1 MKQYHINTF
10 VSQDCPGNPTGVT
23 LCTTFPDQHEM
34 LAIARHF
41 GYHESVFV
49 CPTQAGYTIRFFTLQ
64 KEIPFCL
71 HALLA
76 AACALHK
83 TSTPEIAF
91 ETTDGAYTVHCHDA
105 YYGIDEPLLPL
116 KNIPVTPDL
125 IDLFG
130 HLPKKAFLGR
140 DLMLVFDTDITRF
153 QPNSEKLLTM
163 PGLGVLI
170 TALPAKNVDPCL
182 LEKASILLCSPQ
194 SLSESDP
201 HSNPQKTL
209 TYTAPID
216 AQVDPLAPPAS
227 DPYSA
232 LPCHS
237 DFVSRCFFPKLK
249 VLEDSATGS
258 ALRMLAPYW
267 TKKLSKHRLYC
278 KQLGHPSGYL
288 LCKQEGPTLE
298 IGGFCQKNEHSPF

>member
-23 LCTTFPDQHEM
+23 LCTTFPDQPEM
-34 LAIARHF
+34 LATVRHF

-49 CPTQAGYTIRFFTLQ
+49 CPTQTGYHIRFFTLQ

-83 TSTPEIAF
+83 TNTPEIAF
-91 ETTDGAYTVHCHDA
+91 ETADGAYTVHCHNA
-105 YYGIDEPLLPL
+105 YYAIIEPLLPL

-130 HLPKKAFLGR
+130 HRPEKAFLGR
-140 DLMLVFDTDITRF
+140 DLLLVFDADITGF
-153 QPNSEKLLTM
+153 QPNLEKLLTM

-170 TALPAKNVDPCL
+170 TALPAKNVKPCV
-182 LEKASILLCSPQ
+182 LEKASIQFCSSQ

-209 TYTAPID
+209 TYPTLID
-216 AQVDPLAPPAS
+216 AQVDALAPPAS
-227 DPYSA
+227 DRYSA
-232 LPCHS
+232 LPCRS

-249 VLEDSATGS
+249 VLEDGATGS
-258 ALRMLAPYW
+258 ALRMLGPYW
-267 TKKLSKHRLYC
+267 ANVLSKHQLSC
-278 KQLGHPSGYL
+278 KQLGYPSGYL
-288 LCKQEGPTLE
+288 LCKQQGQTLE
-298 IGGFCQKNEHSPF
+298 IGGFCQKK